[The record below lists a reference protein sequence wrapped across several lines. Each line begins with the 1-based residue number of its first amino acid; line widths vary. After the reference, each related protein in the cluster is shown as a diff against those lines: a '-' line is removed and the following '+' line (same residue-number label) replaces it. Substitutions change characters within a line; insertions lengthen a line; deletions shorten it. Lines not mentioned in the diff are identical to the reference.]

1 VEIDQAINTSKEDQR
16 KALKT
21 LEHKYEAHQD
31 INQLKL
37 EQKDMKICILE
48 STKVIQW
55 SESEAVKKMW
65 HHTFGVAIGEM

>member
-16 KALKT
+16 KASKT

-31 INQLKL
+31 INQVKP

-48 STKVIQW
+48 STRVIRW
-55 SESEAVKKMW
+55 SEYAAMKKM
-65 HHTFGVAIGEM
+65 